1 MKQTLGQI
9 AIVTM
14 GQSPSSEY
22 YNTNRDGLPF
32 LQGCT
37 TFGRL
42 YPTYDIWSSFYNKEA
57 FPGDILF
64 TVRAPVGDVNMCK
77 DHIAIGRGLA
87 SIKAVNVLPKYL
99 FYLLQAN
106 KHQFQFASSG
116 TIYQS
121 INRDKLLGVE
131 LNVHS
136 RDEQEHIVGTI
147 GSVDDLIENID
158 KRVNCLNK
166 ILADSLSGFYEKVP
180 FSYYNPK
187 LVKTGIESF
196 QGEKIY
202 LDTSCVEGTNPID
215 YSYLITEDQRPS
227 RANMQPK
234 ERTAWT
240 ARMKESYKV
249 LGITEVDCSLINQTI
264 LSTGF
269 IGVEES
275 DYLPLAFLY
284 SLFISED
291 FRKKKDLS
299 STGATMEAINNK
311 DFLNLA
317 VPLLSAQ
324 EVGEYKAKYNPLL
337 LELSSLREQKE
348 RLKKEKKLLLA
359 KYFH

>member
-131 LNVHS
+131 LNV
-136 RDEQEHIVGTI
+136 RQIEDDEII
-147 GSVDDLIENID
+147 IET
-158 KRVNCLNK
+158 RTR
-166 ILADSLSGFYEKVP
+166 AGR
-180 FSYYNPK
+180 SY
-187 LVKTGIESF
+187 IEL
-196 QGEKIY
+196 Q
-202 LDTSCVEGTNPID
+202 
-215 YSYLITEDQRPS
+215 Q
-227 RANMQPK
+227 Q
-234 ERTAWT
+234 
-240 ARMKESYKV
+240 
-249 LGITEVDCSLINQTI
+249 NQTI
-264 LSTGF
+264 KIIKEAQRAKRPNENAKRNDNDFFERFFATTLF
-269 IGVEES
+269 F
-275 DYLPLAFLY
+275 YLF
-284 SLFISED
+284 F
-291 FRKKKDLS
+291 F
-299 STGATMEAINNK
+299 
-311 DFLNLA
+311 F
-317 VPLLSAQ
+317 
-324 EVGEYKAKYNPLL
+324 
-337 LELSSLREQKE
+337 
-348 RLKKEKKLLLA
+348 
-359 KYFH
+359 